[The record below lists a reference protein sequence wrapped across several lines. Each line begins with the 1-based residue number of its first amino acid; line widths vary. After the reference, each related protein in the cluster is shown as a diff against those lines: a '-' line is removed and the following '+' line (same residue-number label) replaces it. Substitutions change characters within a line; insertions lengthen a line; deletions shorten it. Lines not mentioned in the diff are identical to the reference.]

1 MMFTRP
7 LDAVGYRLSFNQD
20 GTVMHRYGL
29 ERAEKKLPHITGN
42 EVQILMKNDRR
53 IVTFSNLR
61 YQVLP

>member
-1 MMFTRP
+1 
-7 LDAVGYRLSFNQD
+7 
-20 GTVMHRYGL
+20 MHRYGL